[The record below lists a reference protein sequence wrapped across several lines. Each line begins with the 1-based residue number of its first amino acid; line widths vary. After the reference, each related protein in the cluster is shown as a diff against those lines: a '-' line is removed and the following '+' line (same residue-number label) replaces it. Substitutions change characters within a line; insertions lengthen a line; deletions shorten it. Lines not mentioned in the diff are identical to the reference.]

1 MPHIYSS
8 NPELIVAP
16 EPDQLSSDTYT
27 TPAPSS
33 NAQSSSATASSVD
46 SYTAA
51 SLPPSDFE
59 HISEPAHK
67 QKPLTLSDDEA
78 KALCDAN
85 TFFVHPNRTE
95 RKVYDLFLA
104 GSETEWLEIRLNT
117 LDPVVDYF
125 VIVESSKTFTYHPKP
140 LYFRDNFSQF
150 EKFAHKI
157 IYRVLD
163 FEGMENNSTWERET
177 FQRNALYNAVFPGLV
192 GEQAPTHGDVLL
204 VSDLDEI
211 PKEDTVLLLKTCET
225 PPRVTVRS
233 DFYYYSFQ
241 WQHHASDWHH
251 PQATFYQG
259 DDTILPDALRMGPGD
274 VDLQSAAWHCSSCLS
289 TVAKMQSKIESFSH
303 TEYNHARFKD
313 PAQIVRRVRSGID
326 LFDRESE
333 LYDKIEHNDD
343 LPTYLREHRDR
354 FPWIV
359 DRDPPNANFL
369 DFEGQGAE
377 SLDEFT
383 GDLED

>member
-1 MPHIYSS
+1 VIY
-8 NPELIVAP
+8 VTP
-16 EPDQLSSDTYT
+16 EPSTSS
-27 TPAPSS
+27 
-33 NAQSSSATASSVD
+33 QASSITTT
-46 SYTAA
+46 SSIAYSEA
-51 SLPPSDFE
+51 SPPPSDFE
-59 HISEPAHK
+59 HVEQATHK
-67 QKPLTLSDDEA
+67 QKPLALTDDEA
-78 KALCDAN
+78 KELCESN
-85 TFFVHPNRTE
+85 MFFVHPNRTE

-104 GSETEWLEIRLNT
+104 GSELEWLEIRLNT

-125 VIVESSKTFTYHPKP
+125 VIVEASKTFTYNPKP
-140 LYFRDNFSQF
+140 LYFSENYSKF
-150 EKFAHKI
+150 EKFADKI

-163 FEGMENNSTWERET
+163 FAGMENNSTWERERY
-177 FQRNALYNAVFPGLV
+177 QRQSLFNAVFPSLL
-192 GEQAPTHGDVLL
+192 GEQAPVWGDVLL

-211 PKEDTVLLLKTCET
+211 PKEDTVLLLKNCKT

-259 DDTILPDALRMGPGD
+259 EDTILPDDLRMGPGD

-289 TVAKMQSKIESFSH
+289 TVSKMQHKIESFSH

-313 PAQIVRRVRSGID
+313 PAQIVRRVRNGID

-333 LYDKIEHNDD
+333 LYDKIVDNED
-343 LPTYLREHRDR
+343 LPTYLKYHKDR

-369 DFEGQGAE
+369 DYEGEGAE
-377 SLDEFT
+377 SLDDFE
-383 GDLED
+383 GDMNDK